1 MSLLEGLVAAAPL
14 TEDGVQETEHTLWLG
29 ERGAGGGGDV
39 SGYCR
44 ARPRSPLGAV
54 LPTPYAGPL
63 PSSKAMPLSRGN
75 PHLMTGQYSG
85 TDARILASLW
95 NSPR

>member
-1 MSLLEGLVAAAPL
+1 MAAAPL
-14 TEDGVQETEHTLWLG
+14 MEDGVQESEHTLWLG
-29 ERGAGGGGDV
+29 ERVASGGRDV

-44 ARPRSPLGAV
+44 ALPRSPLGAV
-54 LPTPYAGPL
+54 LLTPYAGPL
-63 PSSKAMPLSRGN
+63 PSSKVMPLSRGN

-95 NSPR
+95 KS